1 MRTLRMSLSVLFIA
15 LGLAGLSASPLSFST
30 IELRGE
36 MPVTE
41 VFRVDQ
47 NEEALNFNLAE
58 SRNSI
63 VRVGSYTLT
72 SNNAI
77 GQFHLYINPG
87 EDGSQEQFAF
97 ALDDNEAGGSGKM
110 TTIPI
115 SVRVTTNTS
124 GAVSV
129 KGETAMDKSL
139 GVRGVY
145 AGNSNVLYETGDI
158 LAEIPDFDPDLYA
171 SGWYSAA
178 IQLSIQVL

>member
-1 MRTLRMSLSVLFIA
+1 MRTKMFVSTLLVFLCLVGLF
-15 LGLAGLSASPLSFST
+15 SSPLSFSS

-41 VFRVDQ
+41 VFQVEQ
-47 NEEALNFNLAE
+47 NEDALNFNLAE

-72 SNNAI
+72 SNNNIA
-77 GQFHLYINPG
+77 QFHLYINPG
-87 EDGSQEQFAF
+87 EDGNQEQFAF
-97 ALDDNEAGGSGKM
+97 SLDSSEPNSQGKI
-110 TTIPI
+110 TSLPI
-115 SVRVTTNTS
+115 SVRVTTNTT

-129 KGETAMDKSL
+129 AGEKAMDKSL

-145 AGNSNVLYETGDI
+145 VGNGNVLYETGDI
-158 LAEIPDFDPDLYA
+158 LAEIPDFDPELYA

-178 IQLSIQVL
+178 IQLSIEVL